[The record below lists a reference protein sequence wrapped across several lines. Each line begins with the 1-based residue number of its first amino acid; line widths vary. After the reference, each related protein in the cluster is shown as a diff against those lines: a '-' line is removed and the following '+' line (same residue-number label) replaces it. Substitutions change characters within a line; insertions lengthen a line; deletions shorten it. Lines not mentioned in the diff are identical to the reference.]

1 MRASWTIFASLLA
14 VVGAI
19 PLWPKAPSQHPVPA
33 VQRRAVPAGFAST
46 NGTQFTI
53 DGQTQYLV
61 GTNVYWLAFQM
72 NDADIDLV
80 LDQLAASGIK
90 VVRIWG
96 FNDVT
101 TIPEDPATVWFQ
113 HLSSS
118 GSTINTGANGLQ
130 RLDYVVAGAE
140 KRGLKLVI
148 PFVNNWKDYGGIPA
162 YTSAF
167 GSGGS
172 TWFKHAPAQEQYR
185 AYIRA
190 VVGRYAHS
198 PAIFAWEL
206 GNEPRCMLCSTDDI
220 FNWATTTSALVK
232 SLDPDHMVT
241 LGDEGMGLTG
251 GSWLPYWL
259 TYGLDYWRNLQI
271 ETIDFGTFH
280 MYPTN
285 WGVPLSFAN
294 SWITSHASK
303 CVAAGKPCF
312 FEEYGVPSSK
322 GHCANERPWQE
333 LAVQTEGIAGDAF
346 WQFGTVLSTGKTSDD
361 TFTLYHD
368 TEEWTCLVTD
378 HVAAVGNA
386 TKA

>member
-1 MRASWTIFASLLA
+1 MNRPGLA
-14 VVGAI
+14 KSPISTRCSAFC
-19 PLWPKAPSQHPVPA
+19 PA
-33 VQRRAVPAGFAST
+33 TRSPPGFATT
-46 NGTQFTI
+46 NGTRFSI

-80 LDQLAASGIK
+80 LDQLATSGIK

-101 TIPEDPATVWFQ
+101 TIPTDPATVWFQ
-113 HLSSS
+113 HLSSA
-118 GSTINTGANGLQ
+118 GSVINTGANGLQ

-140 KRGLKLVI
+140 KRGLKLII

-162 YTSAF
+162 YTAAF
-167 GSGGS
+167 GSGSS
-172 TWFKHAPAQEQYR
+172 TWFKHPEAQAQYQ

-190 VVGRYAHS
+190 VVGRYAKS

-220 FNWATTTSALVK
+220 FDWATKTSALVK

-251 GSWLPYWL
+251 GGWLPYWL

-271 ETIDFGTFH
+271 KTIDFGTFH

-285 WGVPLSFAN
+285 S
-294 SWITSHASK
+294 
-303 CVAAGKPCF
+303 GKPCF
-312 FEEYGVPSSK
+312 FEEYGIPSSQ
-322 GHCANERPWQE
+322 GHCAIERPWQE
-333 LAVQTEGIAGDAF
+333 LAAQTEGIAGDAF
-346 WQFGTVLSTGKTSDD
+346 WQAGTVLSTGKTHDD
-361 TFTLYHD
+361 TFTLYHG

-378 HVAAVGNA
+378 HVASVKNA
-386 TKA
+386 

>member
-1 MRASWTIFASLLA
+1 MRASWAIFTSLLA
-14 VVGAI
+14 IAAAS
-19 PLWPKAPSQHPVPA
+19 PLWPKPATQHVTPA
-33 VQRRAVPAGFAST
+33 VRRREVPAGFAST

-53 DGQTQYLV
+53 DGKTQYLV

-72 NDADIDLV
+72 NDADVDLV

-101 TIPEDPATVWFQ
+101 TIPADPATVWFQ
-113 HLSSS
+113 HLSSA
-118 GSTINTGANGLQ
+118 GSVINTGPNGLQ

-140 KRGLKLVI
+140 KRGLKLIV

-162 YTSAF
+162 YTAAF

-172 TWFKHAPAQEQYR
+172 TWYKHAPAQAQYR
-185 AYIRA
+185 NYIRA
-190 VVGRYAHS
+190 VVSRYATS

-220 FNWATTTSALVK
+220 FDWATATSAFIK

-251 GSWLPYWL
+251 ARG
-259 TYGLDYWRNLQI
+259 
-271 ETIDFGTFH
+271 
-280 MYPTN
+280 
-285 WGVPLSFAN
+285 GVPLSFAS

-312 FEEYGVPSSK
+312 FEEYGIPSSQ
-322 GHCANERPWQE
+322 GHCAIERPWQE

-346 WQFGTVLSTGKTSDD
+346 WQAGTVLSTGKTHDD

-378 HVAAVGNA
+378 HVAAIRDG
-386 TKA
+386 TRL